1 MNSKHLL
8 AISGLAIGI
17 ATGMS
22 AAPAGA
28 VILAPGSS
36 LTFSDGAANT
46 AGTVNIGAVGNSF
59 TTSFNFTTG
68 AVANVSNATGTFNT
82 LFGGTGPEP
91 VSLSSSVFLR
101 NNAPSSTVPGG
112 IDYLNQSP
120 LTFDFGSIGT
130 LTLDTGS
137 FFLAT
142 PATGTPSTRTSFNIY
157 NASTAPGAPNFF
169 GTFTNG
175 TDVNR
180 VRFDSFEFTVDN
192 ASGTN
197 FGNYAIQV
205 TAAPVPEPFTI
216 IGTLVG
222 GAAALR
228 LRKKLSSSAK
238 N

>member
-8 AISGLAIGI
+8 AIGGLAVGI

-28 VILAPGSS
+28 VVLVPGSS
-36 LTFSDGAANT
+36 IIFNDGAANT
-46 AGTVNIGAVGNSF
+46 AGTVNVAAVGNSF
-59 TTSFNFTTG
+59 TTSFNSSTG
-68 AVANVSNATGTFNT
+68 AVANVTAASGTFNT

-91 VSLSSSVFLR
+91 VALTSSVFLR

-112 IDYLNQSP
+112 IDYVNQSA
-120 LTFDFGSIGT
+120 LTFNFGSIGT
-130 LTLDTGS
+130 LTLPANS
-137 FFLAT
+137 FFLAN
-142 PATGTPSTRTSFNIY
+142 PAPGNPSTRTSFNIY

-169 GTFTNG
+169 GDFTNG
-175 TDVNR
+175 TDVSR

-197 FGNYAIQV
+197 FGNYALQV

-216 IGTLVG
+216 IGTIVG